1 MKSNQTLLRWY
12 KSINKRFFDGG
23 CPERVCVRWADVN
36 EEGEKQWE
44 ENYFGWAGKVD
55 TPYHDYEIVM
65 SRPLNKQRSVKL
77 STLCHEMCHLATNL
91 RDNHGPAF
99 ELWRQLISDRGIYKK
114 SALYKGLTLF

>member
-1 MKSNQTLLRWY
+1 MKSNPTLLRWY

-55 TPYHDYEIVM
+55 TPYHDYEIYATITDPRSSCGDNLYQTEVFTKN
-65 SRPLNKQRSVKL
+65 PLSIKV
-77 STLCHEMCHLATNL
+77 
-91 RDNHGPAF
+91 
-99 ELWRQLISDRGIYKK
+99 
-114 SALYKGLTLF
+114 